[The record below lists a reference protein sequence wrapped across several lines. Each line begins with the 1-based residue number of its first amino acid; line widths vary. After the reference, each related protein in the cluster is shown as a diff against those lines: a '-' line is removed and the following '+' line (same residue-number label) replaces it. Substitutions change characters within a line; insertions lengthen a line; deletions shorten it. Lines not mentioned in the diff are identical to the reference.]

1 MTSQSPRVFLT
12 GATGFVGG
20 TILTTLC
27 NHHPEAQIKALIRRE
42 EDAKHLQSIHP
53 NLEPVLGALS
63 DLDLLR
69 ETAAS
74 VDFIIHTTKE
84 DIPAVLAL
92 IDGLAS
98 TSSANGTSAA
108 SPPPRL
114 ISISGT
120 RSLIDL
126 SAPVTGIAPANSR
139 PWSDVEDI
147 KTILSLPKERIH
159 AEADQAIVAHAIA
172 RGVATIRLAPG
183 QLWGRG
189 KGHVKSEGAAA
200 AAYYAAVKKRGRAF
214 VVGEG
219 SVAWSWSSI
228 GDLGE
233 AVILLMDLALARD
246 QRVWVNEEGYYLLQT
261 DDVKMRDR
269 ADAISKR
276 LGLGEVESVPAE
288 VAAEYHPF
296 GPLMWGCGA
305 TFRADRLRL
314 LGWKPKEF
322 DWRALMEEGGGE
334 RA

>member
-1 MTSQSPRVFLT
+1 MTSQSPRIFLT

-27 NHHPEAQIKALIRRE
+27 NTHPEAQIKVLIRRE

-53 NLEPVLGALS
+53 NLDPVLGSLS
-63 DLDLLR
+63 DLDILR
-69 ETAAS
+69 KTAAS
-74 VDFIIHTTKE
+74 VDFVIHATKE
-84 DIPAVLAL
+84 DIPAILAL

-98 TSSANGTSAA
+98 TPSALPFA
-108 SPPPRL
+108 PRL
-114 ISISGT
+114 LSISGT

-126 SAPVTGIAPANSR
+126 SAPVTGIAPADSR
-139 PWSDVEDI
+139 PWSDVGDI

-172 RGVATIRLAPG
+172 RGVGTIRLAPG

-214 VVGEG
+214 VVGDG

-233 AVILLMDLALARD
+233 AVIFLMDLALARD

-261 DDVKMRDR
+261 DDVKIRDR

-288 VAAEYHPF
+288 VAAGYHPF

-305 TFRADRLRL
+305 NFRADRLGQ
-314 LGWKPKEF
+314 LGWRPKEF